1 MKKRKY
7 ILFSKYSCTLKHL
20 SLIEWKYS
28 NFFITFETLFLLST
42 GHKTMS
48 CIKYNT
54 QKWCMLLRKHF
65 RRDSKIRYLRHKT
78 LKTSVKNHYFFVKIF
93 TKFDLPSRKSVCE
106 LIDDPLYQKLSNWI
120 AVQPRVARV
129 ASFSQPYMAV
139 RDIN

>member
-7 ILFSKYSCTLKHL
+7 ILFSKYTCTLKHL

-42 GHKTMS
+42 GHKTMT

-78 LKTSVKNHYFFVKIF
+78 LKTSVKNHYFFCQNIHKIRSALEEKCVR
-93 TKFDLPSRKSVCE
+93 TYWRPLKRKILSIIWLRRKSWGVGPCE
-106 LIDDPLYQKLSNWI
+106 YVVWKMM
-120 AVQPRVARV
+120 
-129 ASFSQPYMAV
+129 FF
-139 RDIN
+139 